1 MGRINAGRVVLGGLV
16 AGLITNIGEY
26 ILHEVILKSQWAAVQ
41 QQFNLPPQAG
51 STIAVFVIA
60 GFVSGIVTIW
70 LYAAVRPRLGAGAMT
85 ATKVGAIVWFF
96 GCLMAMMAPLF
107 MGMLPSNLVW
117 TMVAWCFVE
126 IIVATVVGASLYKEV

>member
-1 MGRINAGRVVLGGLV
+1 MGRINAGRVVLGGLL

-26 ILHEVILKSQWAAVQ
+26 ILHELILKSQWAAVQ
-41 QQFNLPPQAG
+41 QSFNLPPQAG
-51 STIAVFVIA
+51 STIAIFVIG

-85 ATKVGAIVWFF
+85 AAKVGAIVWFF
-96 GCLMAMMAPLF
+96 GCLMAMLAPLL

-126 IIVATVVGASLYKEV
+126 IILATIIGAAIYKEV